1 MFQPKP
7 SGTSTPGLW
16 WGSCR
21 PHRAG
26 VSSEATWQPSALSLQ
41 GKHPRVAGQRGNHQ
55 HLNSGFPR
63 RADGPS
69 GPQVDLGLRPT
80 GGSAV
85 GPAGPRAQV
94 TSRVEGPGRQHIPP
108 RASALPT
115 CSMSM
120 GGLDN
125 SPDTQALLAC
135 VLEPSCQPKVVA
147 ALALCSGR

>member
-7 SGTSTPGLW
+7 YGTSTPGLW
-16 WGSCR
+16 WGSCS

-55 HLNSGFPR
+55 HLTSGFTR
-63 RADGPS
+63 RAAGPS

-80 GGSAV
+80 GGLAV
-85 GPAGPRAQV
+85 GPAGPTVQV
-94 TSRVEGPGRQHIPP
+94 TSTVEGPGRQHIPP
-108 RASALPT
+108 RASALPM
-115 CSMSM
+115 CSMPT